1 MHSASNRYRLL
12 PYVLCL
18 VAASL
23 SLPSAARG
31 ARARDNFRPGDE
43 VPLSSDEYKKLDRLE
58 AHALDKADAIFREG
72 KFRQATAEYETFL
85 REYPQ
90 SIALPY
96 VLLRKARCLH
106 LDDKRNEA
114 VRQYDEVVDYFP
126 NEVEYAASALYY
138 QGKAHWDSG
147 DEALALKSWARMA
160 KDKQYRTHRL
170 AAGAINQ
177 LADQLATQGQA
188 ETAVGYFEQVAVD
201 FRGTNRIAA
210 EHARQRVTLHY
221 VRTSPNEAKLR
232 KFFADAR
239 VIRNGRQITDA
250 ELAKDPEYWQTVS
263 STVRQLGHFKSDQ
276 AELRKPYFEY
286 WLKVLDG
293 KFLQDDDYQ
302 IGLARLV
309 RDGLGDS
316 AGWAGRLDAQFARGK
331 TDDYSRVI
339 RWISEFGAIKAKTA
353 EYYAK
358 LDFAKTTTDQVVAL
372 VRALYDDV
380 GDSNLA
386 GAALRQLN
394 LAKMTDAEKFSLA
407 RYLWHKGNDEWIKRL
422 CEQATDA
429 ERKKHE
435 LLCYWHWRRN
445 PKEGLPLAEGLLK
458 SERYSSDAMW
468 KKAEL
473 LEWEKKYP
481 EAISVYRQT
490 TNEPENF
497 WRVAACYEK
506 MGKIDQ
512 AVKQLREIE
521 SFFKEHRS
529 QAAIRVAQIY
539 KRADQKEQCIA
550 AFRQVLVKYPESP
563 ESSIAHEELEQMGI
577 TRIKG
582 GVGEGKPD

>member
-1 MHSASNRYRLL
+1 LL
-12 PYVLCL
+12 LYVLCL

-23 SLPSAARG
+23 SAPSAARG
-31 ARARDNFRPGDE
+31 ARARDSFRPGDE
-43 VPLSSDEYKKLDRLE
+43 IQLSSEEYKKLDRLE

-85 REYPQ
+85 REYPR

-114 VRQYDEVVDYFP
+114 ARQYDEVVDYFP
-126 NEVEYAASALYY
+126 NEVEYAAAALYY

-160 KDKQYRTHRL
+160 NDKQYRTHRL

-177 LADQLATQGQA
+177 LADQLVAQGQA
-188 ETAVGYFEQVAVD
+188 EAAAAYFEQVAID

-210 EHARQRVTLHY
+210 EHARPRVTLHY

-239 VIRNGRQITDA
+239 VIRSGRQVTDA
-250 ELAKDPEYWQTVS
+250 ELAKDPEYWQTVL

-286 WLKVLDG
+286 WLKALDG

-302 IGLARLV
+302 IDLAGLV

-316 AGWAGRLDAQFARGK
+316 AGWASRLDAQFARGK
-331 TDDYSRVI
+331 TDDCSRVI
-339 RWISEFGAIKAKTA
+339 RWMREFGPIKAKTA

-358 LDFAKTTTDQVVAL
+358 LDFGKMTTGQIVAL

-380 GDSNLA
+380 AEPNMAA
-386 GAALRQLN
+386 GALRQLN
-394 LAKMTDAEKFSLA
+394 LSKMTDGEKFGLA
-407 RYLWHKGNDEWIKRL
+407 RYLWHKGNEEWIKRL
-422 CEQATDA
+422 CEQASDA
-429 ERKKHE
+429 EQKKHE
-435 LLCYWHWRRN
+435 LLCYWHWRHRS
-445 PKEGLPLAEGLLK
+445 KEGLPFAEELLK
-458 SERYSSDAMW
+458 SERYSADAMW
-468 KKAEL
+468 KKAEF
-473 LEWEKKYP
+473 LEWDKKYP
-481 EAISVYRQT
+481 EAIGVYRQT
-490 TNEPENF
+490 TSEPENF
-497 WRVAACYEK
+497 WRIAGCYEK

-512 AVKQLREIE
+512 AIKQLREIE

-529 QAAIRVAQIY
+529 QAAIRVAQVY
-539 KRADQKEQCIA
+539 KRAGQKEQCIA

-563 ESSIAHEELEQMGI
+563 ESSTAHEELERMGI